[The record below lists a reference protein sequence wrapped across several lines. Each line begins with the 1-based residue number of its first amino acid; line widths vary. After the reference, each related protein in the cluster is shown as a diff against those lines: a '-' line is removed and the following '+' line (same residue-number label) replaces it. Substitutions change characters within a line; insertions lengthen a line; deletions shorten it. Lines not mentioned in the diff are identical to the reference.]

1 MQAIEH
7 RSELVMKTIL
17 IKCGGSVIDQLSE
30 GFFTSIK
37 KLQQDG
43 FHIIFVH
50 GGGPD
55 INEMLDLLSVKAEFH
70 NGLRKT
76 TKEALAVVEMVLSGK
91 TNRKLV
97 DLLRKNNLYAVGL
110 NGTDDNCLLASI
122 IDEENL
128 GFVGNVEEVNN
139 KLIIRLLEEG
149 YIPVVTP
156 LGITAEGIKLN
167 INADYAA
174 SAVAKS
180 LQVEQCL
187 FVTDVDGIM
196 INSEVASL
204 IGKEE
209 VLQYIEEGQITGGMV
224 PKVTSALAA
233 IDSGL
238 NSAMIVSGKKEFYS
252 DEIWN
257 GTKIVAKAEVM

>member
-1 MQAIEH
+1 M
-7 RSELVMKTIL
+7 LN
-17 IKCGGSVIDQLSE
+17 QLSE
-30 GFFTSIK
+30 GFFSSIK
-37 KLQQDG
+37 KLQHDG
-43 FHIIFVH
+43 FQVIFVH

-55 INEMLDLLSVKAEFH
+55 INEMLNLLSVKAEFH

-76 TKEALAVVEMVLSGK
+76 TEEALAVVEMVLSGK

-97 DLLRKNNLYAVGL
+97 DLLRKNDLYAVGI
-110 NGTDDNCLLASI
+110 NGTDDNCLQASI

-128 GFVGNVEEVNN
+128 GYVGRVEEVNS

-149 YIPVVTP
+149 YIPVLTP
-156 LGITAEGIKLN
+156 LGITEDGIKLN

-180 LQVEQCL
+180 LKVEQCL

-196 INSEVASL
+196 IDGEVASL

-252 DEIWN
+252 AEIWN
-257 GTKIVAKAEVM
+257 GTKIVANERLCK

>member
-1 MQAIEH
+1 
-7 RSELVMKTIL
+7 MKTIL

-30 GFFTSIK
+30 GFFSSIK
-37 KLQQDG
+37 KLQHDG

-76 TKEALAVVEMVLSGK
+76 TEEALAVVEMVLSGK

-97 DLLRKNNLYAVGL
+97 DLLRKNDLYAVGI
-110 NGTDDNCLLASI
+110 NGTDDNCLQASM

-128 GFVGNVEEVNN
+128 GYVGNVEEVNN

-149 YIPVVTP
+149 YIPVLTP
-156 LGITAEGIKLN
+156 LGITEDRHGRMI
-167 INADYAA
+167 
-174 SAVAKS
+174 
-180 LQVEQCL
+180 
-187 FVTDVDGIM
+187 DG
-196 INSEVASL
+196 EVATL
-204 IGKEE
+204 IGNEDDRH
-209 VLQYIEEGQITGGMV
+209 YIEEGQITGGMV

-252 DEIWN
+252 AEIWN
-257 GTKIVAKAEVM
+257 GTKIVANERLYK

>member
-1 MQAIEH
+1 
-7 RSELVMKTIL
+7 MKTIL
-17 IKCGGSVIDQLSE
+17 IKCGGSVLNQLSE
-30 GFFTSIK
+30 GFFSSIK
-37 KLQQDG
+37 KLQHDG
-43 FHIIFVH
+43 FQVIFVH

-55 INEMLDLLSVKAEFH
+55 INEMLNLLSVKAEFH

-76 TKEALAVVEMVLSGK
+76 TEEALAVVEMVLSGK

-97 DLLRKNNLYAVGL
+97 DLLRKNDLYAVGI
-110 NGTDDNCLLASI
+110 NGTDDNCLQASI

-128 GFVGNVEEVNN
+128 GYVGRVEEVNS

-149 YIPVVTP
+149 YIPVLTP
-156 LGITAEGIKLN
+156 LGITEDGIKLN

-180 LQVEQCL
+180 LKVEQCL

-196 INSEVASL
+196 IDGEVASL

-252 DEIWN
+252 AEIWN
-257 GTKIVAKAEVM
+257 GTKIVANERLCK

>member
-1 MQAIEH
+1 
-7 RSELVMKTIL
+7 MKTIL

-30 GFFTSIK
+30 GFFSSIK
-37 KLQQDG
+37 KLQHDG

-76 TKEALAVVEMVLSGK
+76 TEEALAVVEMVLSGK

-97 DLLRKNNLYAVGL
+97 DLLRKNDLYAVGI
-110 NGTDDNCLLASI
+110 NGTDDNCLQASM

-128 GFVGNVEEVNN
+128 GYVGNVEEVNN
-139 KLIIRLLEEG
+139 KLILRLLEEG
-149 YIPVVTP
+149 YIPVLTP
-156 LGITAEGIKLN
+156 LGITEDGIKLN

-180 LQVEQCL
+180 LKVEQCL
-187 FVTDVDGIM
+187 FVTDVEGIM
-196 INSEVASL
+196 IDGEVASL

-252 DEIWN
+252 AEIWN
-257 GTKIVAKAEVM
+257 GTKIVANERLCK